1 MAEDATGTPGLQ
13 WYADSGPRRGR
24 QLGLDAA
31 VAVWVAAWVV
41 LGVLVHRT
49 ISALASPALSVAD
62 GAADGAN
69 RLRDGGEDL
78 AAVPLVGKQVGAPL
92 RGAASALDSVAAASQ
107 ETADLVATLALT
119 IGVLLP
125 LGPVV
130 LVLALWLPVRL
141 RFARR
146 AGAAR
151 RLLAGG
157 ADPQLFALRALT
169 TQPLPRLMT
178 VSRDPVGDWRRGDPA
193 VTLAL
198 AHLELDGLGVDAR
211 GRLARQSPG
220 SRQPLD
226 PRPPLSP

>member
-1 MAEDATGTPGLQ
+1 MAEDATGTPALQ
-13 WYADSGPRRGR
+13 WYADSWPRRGR
-24 QLGLDAA
+24 QLLLDGA
-31 VAVWVAAWVV
+31 VASWVVVWVA
-41 LGVLVHRT
+41 LGVLLHAT

-62 GAADGAN
+62 GAVDGAE
-69 RLRDGGEDL
+69 RLRDGGDDL
-78 AAVPLVGKQVGAPL
+78 ASVPLVGEQVGAPL
-92 RGAASALDSVAAASQ
+92 RGAAGALESVAAASQ
-107 ETADLVATLALT
+107 QTADLVATLALVVG
-119 IGVLLP
+119 ILLP
-125 LGPVV
+125 LGPV
-130 LVLALWLPVRL
+130 LLALALWLPVRL

-211 GRLARQSPG
+211 GADGRSGLTRRPADQ
-220 SRQPLD
+220 
-226 PRPPLSP
+226 RPPLSP